1 MEAYPAQSSQ
11 CLLCNVP
18 AETFD
23 LTIANIITVGRVLL
37 VPVIIWALL
46 AEQPIL
52 AFVSFVIAGLSDAVD
67 GIVARALNQQSEF
80 GTILDPI
87 ADKLMLV
94 SVYIVLAY
102 LGHLP
107 LWLTILVVSRDMVI
121 VFGVMLAFVL
131 EKDVTIKP
139 LWVSKVNT
147 LLQIVLAAL
156 VLGVLGFEYPMP
168 NTQTIL
174 EYLTG
179 LLTAASAMAYI
190 VQGLALFA
198 NGVTHPD
205 GET

>member
-1 MEAYPAQSSQ
+1 M
-11 CLLCNVP
+11 
-18 AETFD
+18 
-23 LTIANIITVGRVLL
+23 TIANIITVGRVLL
-37 VPVIIWALL
+37 VPIIIWALL
-46 AEQPIL
+46 AEQPIF
-52 AFVSFVIAGLSDAVD
+52 AFVAFVIAGLSDAVD
-67 GIVARALNQQSEF
+67 GIVARALDQQSEF

-94 SVYIVLAY
+94 SVFIVLAY

-107 LWLTILVVSRDMVI
+107 LWLTILVVSRDLII

-131 EKDVTIKP
+131 EKDVKIKP

-156 VLGVLGFEYPMP
+156 VLGVLGFEYPLP
-168 NTQTIL
+168 TTQTTL
-174 EYLTG
+174 EYVTG

-198 NGVTHPD
+198 NGAAHQD